1 MMPDDA
7 ENHADL
13 ISHCFKFSVTT
24 NSLLP
29 VPKLSHSHCP
39 LSPLTTPKFMFFP
52 TVSRNHFHQ
61 FSFLNFL
68 FYFICPPIQMLVPL
82 SRFYN
87 MFYYLIIQFPYHCS
101 FFFQIF
107 LAISFHVN
115 FRINLFSSIPQ
126 LLYLQFFFLK
136 VFCLADNG
144 VLVTQLCV

>member
-1 MMPDDA
+1 MMPNDA
-7 ENHADL
+7 KNQADL

-29 VPKLSHSHCP
+29 VPKVSHSHCP
-39 LSPLTTPKFMFFP
+39 SPHSLPQSSCFFLLFQDTTFIIC
-52 TVSRNHFHQ
+52 Q

-68 FYFICPPIQMLVPL
+68 FYFICPSIHMLVPL
-82 SRFYN
+82 SGFYN

-136 VFCLADNG
+136 VFS
-144 VLVTQLCV
+144 